1 MKRIYIFD
9 VDGTLTPSRR
19 PMTEDFLEFFNGWSK
34 QNPFYLVSGSDLDK
48 IKEQVPGFILERA
61 EGVFTCGGIKYYI
74 DNKLEY
80 EKVFNPPNNLLTY
93 LGQQI
98 RESETPVMSTNH
110 REDRG
115 SMLNFSVVGRDC
127 TLEERQKYFEWDKQV
142 GERKRIAESVRD
154 GWPGIDAVIGGQISI
169 DIAPVGND
177 KSQVIKRVRN
187 DYAIPFMNASEM
199 EYIFIGDRTMEGG
212 NDYPLAKVMKEIDNC
227 KVYQAG
233 EPSQEDGYKETQ
245 KILESLND

>member
-48 IKEQVPGFILERA
+48 IKEQVPEFILERA
-61 EGVFTCGGIKYYI
+61 EGIFTCGGNKFFI

-93 LGQQI
+93 LGQQV

-110 REDRG
+110 RENRG

-127 TLEERQKYFEWDKQV
+127 TLEERAKYFEWDKQV
-142 GERKRIAESVRD
+142 GEREKIAEEIRS

-177 KSQVIKRVRN
+177 KSQVIKRIKV
-187 DYAIPFMNASEM
+187 DYQIPFGADV
-199 EYIFIGDRTMEGG
+199 EYVFIGDRTMEGG
-212 NDYPLAKVMKEIDNC
+212 NDYPLAEKMSNMDDC

-233 EPSQEDGYKETQ
+233 EPSQEDGYKKTKE
-245 KILESLND
+245 ILESLIG